1 MHHRVMPRWAWG
13 LIVVLV
19 LLIWVIPNPAAA
31 GAAVGNA
38 FQAMIIFFRSIG
50 TAATALIVL

>member
-1 MHHRVMPRWAWG
+1 MPRWAWG
-13 LIVVLV
+13 LIIVLV

-50 TAATALIVL
+50 TAASALIVV